1 MAARSLQLFLNQ
13 IAGAPT
19 QFKLRLLQVVF
30 DVLMVHESDFLS
42 TGSGD
47 NVSPER
53 FESAKFGLI
62 VLLTQSNNIVEYLLT
77 VLKADEN
84 AEIHA
89 CVCIGLA
96 KLLLSGMITNEG
108 VCPPA
113 STFLASWGA
122 NLCSFRHS
130 KRSFCYMSP
139 QKPATI

>member
-47 NVSPER
+47 NVSLGPK
-53 FESAKFGLI
+53 AKFRLI
-62 VLLTQSNNIVEYLLT
+62 IFPPQSDRIVEYLLS

-89 CVCIGLA
+89 CVCVGLA
-96 KLLLSGMITNEG
+96 KLLLSGMVTNTD
-108 VCPPA
+108 V
-113 STFLASWGA
+113 
-122 NLCSFRHS
+122 R
-130 KRSFCYMSP
+130 
-139 QKPATI
+139 